1 MLNELELQGYPIE
14 ISFIMIPNLLPS
26 TDKSPHWVVSVYKT
40 ARDRAF
46 KIALA
51 QGESCTL
58 EAALYETLINLKTQ
72 GK

>member
-1 MLNELELQGYPIE
+1 MLNELELRGYPVE
-14 ISFIMIPNLLPS
+14 ISFVMVANQLGS
-26 TDKSPHWVVSVYKT
+26 TVKSPHWVVYVYET

-58 EAALYETLINLKTQ
+58 EAALYETLIDLKTQ